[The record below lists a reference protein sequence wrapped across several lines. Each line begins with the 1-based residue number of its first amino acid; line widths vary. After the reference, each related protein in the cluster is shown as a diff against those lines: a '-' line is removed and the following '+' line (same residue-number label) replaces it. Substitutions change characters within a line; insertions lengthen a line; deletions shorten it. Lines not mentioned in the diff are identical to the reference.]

1 MSQASSFNAALRRFV
16 GVALLVL
23 APLVLLAAMGP
34 SASAQAGDE
43 PVPEPPPSA
52 TAAQAAPPAPPATP
66 PAAPSPNANTAPS
79 PSVTS
84 PCPVCDDDDDDTEG
98 RGAFLLGLG
107 FFDLSKLNDRLV
119 ASGYEAVDDALTV
132 IGGEGHAVFAN
143 GFVAG
148 GMGAGILGPTSEGP
162 REAHMD
168 FGGGFGML
176 DLGFALVHTR
186 SILFT
191 VLGSVGGYGWT
202 MSIDQP
208 GAARFDDVLDNPRRS
223 TSLTRGGMLA
233 GLTLA
238 IEGRIP
244 VGPAER
250 GRQGFF
256 SLGLRAGGLYGP
268 PLGTWSLADGSD
280 ATAGP
285 DTRMAGVYSLLTLG
299 FGGWRVA
306 PGATP
311 R

>member
-1 MSQASSFNAALRRFV
+1 
-16 GVALLVL
+16 
-23 APLVLLAAMGP
+23 
-34 SASAQAGDE
+34 
-43 PVPEPPPSA
+43 
-52 TAAQAAPPAPPATP
+52 
-66 PAAPSPNANTAPS
+66 
-79 PSVTS
+79 
-84 PCPVCDDDDDDTEG
+84 VCELGDDDDDTEG

-107 FFDLSKLNDRLV
+107 FFDLSRLNDRLV
-119 ASGYEAVDDALTV
+119 ASGYEEIDDALTV

-148 GMGAGILGPTSEGP
+148 GMGAGILASTSEGP

-168 FGGGFGML
+168 FGGGIGML

-202 MSIDQP
+202 LSIDQP
-208 GAARFDDVLDNPRRS
+208 GEARFDDVLDNPRRS
-223 TSLTRGGMLA
+223 TSLARGGALA
-233 GLTLA
+233 GLSLA

-256 SLGLRAGGLYGP
+256 SLGVRAGGLYGP
-268 PLGTWSLADGSD
+268 PLGTWSLTDGSD

-285 DTRMAGVYSLLTLG
+285 DTRMAGLYSVLTLG

-306 PGATP
+306 P
-311 R
+311 